1 MQRLS
6 PPCEKSPKLLP
17 YTSLHPA
24 YMATAAS
31 AAPSSHTTDNHR
43 PCSGTAY
50 IAWSHQSAFFSSVLS
65 FLSGVGYI
73 RSTSQGGR
81 LTQSC
86 SCGYRLA
93 TDFSGLSVFYP
104 VLWTSNSFPLS
115 EKAETAEGAIT
126 KPTRQSNSMNLL
138 ILPSAPG
145 DGDLEALLFF
155 LLLVPSILSHGG
167 HFPLCL
173 APELLGQFRRSS
185 FTPQYFPCS
194 SPCLRDASS
203 WGLRT

>member
-1 MQRLS
+1 M
-6 PPCEKSPKLLP
+6 
-17 YTSLHPA
+17 
-24 YMATAAS
+24 
-31 AAPSSHTTDNHR
+31 
-43 PCSGTAY
+43 
-50 IAWSHQSAFFSSVLS
+50 
-65 FLSGVGYI
+65 GYI

-86 SCGYRLA
+86 SSGYRLA

-104 VLWTSNSFPLS
+104 VLWTSDSFPLS

-138 ILPSAPG
+138 ILPSARVMGDG

-155 LLLVPSILSHGG
+155 LLLVPPILSHWG

-173 APELLGQFRRSS
+173 APELLGQFWRSS

-203 WGLRT
+203 WGF